1 MGASKN
7 VEAPAARSGAARDR
21 AREIPRRAEQS
32 ESASDSP
39 TRAITGT
46 NATLAGHV
54 DGFLAYLRD
63 EKRYS
68 PSTVEHY
75 AFGLAR
81 LSGYA
86 EERGIARWRD
96 LKGDQVQ
103 SLLALE
109 HRQRGYSPSTLRGL
123 ASAWRS
129 FFRYLAR
136 EGEVS
141 TNPALGLRA
150 PKLRRKLPE
159 VLDADEMAQLV
170 EVPGDDPE
178 AVRDRALLELLYSS
192 GLRVAELCGVRW
204 RDFDADGT
212 MLRVTG
218 KGSKTR
224 LVPVGAKARQA
235 LAALRE
241 QDRCGDEDPLVRGA
255 RGRPLTPNGVRARLK
270 RRAQEQG
277 VWKRVYPHL
286 MRHSCASHLL
296 ESSGDLRAVQELLG
310 HADIGTTQIYTHL
323 DFQHLARV
331 YDAAHP
337 RARRK
342 AGAAE

>member
-1 MGASKN
+1 MGALRAAVDRYLEKLR
-7 VEAPAARSGAARDR
+7 VERGYAHGTLDNYARSLARLAER
-21 AREIPRRAEQS
+21 AESLGLSAWSQLRAEQ
-32 ESASDSP
+32 AQ
-39 TRAITGT
+39 T
-46 NATLAGHV
+46 
-54 DGFLAYLRD
+54 
-63 EKRYS
+63 
-68 PSTVEHY
+68 
-75 AFGLAR
+75 
-81 LSGYA
+81 
-86 EERGIARWRD
+86 
-96 LKGDQVQ
+96 
-103 SLLALE
+103 LLADL
-109 HRQRGYSPSTLRGL
+109 HRQHLTAGTLRHT
-123 ASAWRS
+123 ASAWRG
-129 FFRYLAR
+129 FFKFLAG
-136 EGEVS
+136 EGEVAV
-141 TNPALGLRA
+141 NPALGLRS

-170 EVPGDDPE
+170 EVPGDDPD

-192 GLRVAELCGVRW
+192 GLRVSELCGVRW
-204 RDFDADGT
+204 RDFDLADGT
-212 MLRVTG
+212 LRVTG

-224 LVPVGAKARQA
+224 IVPVGSKALAA

-255 RGRPLTPNGVRARLK
+255 RGQPLTPNGVRARLK

-310 HADIGTTQIYTHL
+310 HADISTTQVYTHL
-323 DFQHLARV
+323 DFQHLAKV

-342 AGAAE
+342 REA